1 MLVFQGNY
9 KRLATGDY
17 ATKRTQAHVEHLKR
31 SIFGQLKTE
40 PEDRFAKTIEKLEPV
55 PGLEPGTD
63 GLQNRCSTN

>member
-31 SIFGQLKTE
+31 SIFGQWIST
-40 PEDRFAKTIEKLEPV
+40 
-55 PGLEPGTD
+55 PGGRWGARVGRSYIYDSLLNFLPLRAGT
-63 GLQNRCSTN
+63 